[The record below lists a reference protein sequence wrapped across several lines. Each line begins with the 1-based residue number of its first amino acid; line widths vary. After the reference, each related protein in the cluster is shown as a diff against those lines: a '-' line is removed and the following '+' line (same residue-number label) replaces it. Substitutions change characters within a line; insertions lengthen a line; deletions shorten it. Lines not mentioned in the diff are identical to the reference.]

1 MVDIE
6 MLWELQQLENKIIEV
21 EKEIGVTDLK
31 NHIEKS
37 KETYNKL
44 LQTTKKIATEYK
56 DKDAIALGLK
66 EEVENIQQATSIAE
80 EMLNSGGV
88 LKPKAISQLEKD
100 IQDNENLLEE
110 KNKTLQQLRK
120 ENLTNIKQIKRFKS
134 KLEQIYEAV
143 ESSIKQLEKLQ
154 KDARKSLTSVYKN
167 IEKINDKLAPESYKF
182 YYDKKEN
189 LYPVLVPYT
198 GDSCDGCKM
207 QFSLMFTQSIEK
219 NHLHS
224 YTCENCGRVI
234 IISQTQEI

>member
-6 MLWELQQLENKIIEV
+6 MLWELQQENKIIEV
-21 EKEIGVTDLK
+21 EKEMGVTDLQ

-44 LQTTKKIATEYK
+44 LQTTKKIAVEYK

-66 EEVENIQQATSIAE
+66 EEVENIQQAIVIAE
-80 EMLNSGGV
+80 EMLNSGEV

-100 IQDNENLLEE
+100 IQDNTNLLEE
-110 KNKTLQQLRK
+110 KNKTLQELRK
-120 ENLTNIKQIKRFKS
+120 DNLINIKQIKRFKS

-143 ESSIKQLEKLQ
+143 ESSTKQLEKLQ
-154 KDARKSLTSVYKN
+154 KDVRKTLASVYEN
-167 IEKINDKLAPESYKF
+167 IEKINDNLTPESYRF

-234 IISQTQEI
+234 IIPQTQEI

>member
-80 EMLNSGGV
+80 EMLNSGYNLGGEQSGHIIFLDYNTTGDGLLTGLQLMQIMKKTGKKMSELNNLISSLPQV
-88 LKPKAISQLEKD
+88 LINAKVKEELKHSYLE
-100 IQDNENLLEE
+100 DNEIKKEVEKIEE
-110 KNKTLQQLRK
+110 YFHGEGRVVIRPSGTEPLVRVMI
-120 ENLTNIKQIKRFKS
+120 EG
-134 KLEQIYEAV
+134 
-143 ESSIKQLEKLQ
+143 
-154 KDARKSLTSVYKN
+154 KDKN
-167 IEKINDKLAPESYKF
+167 IIENKAKELAEFVEKKLG
-182 YYDKKEN
+182 N
-189 LYPVLVPYT
+189 
-198 GDSCDGCKM
+198 
-207 QFSLMFTQSIEK
+207 
-219 NHLHS
+219 
-224 YTCENCGRVI
+224 
-234 IISQTQEI
+234 